1 MKFFAHLLLLSITVT
16 ALSAC
21 SIFGGDDDDK
31 ELEPT
36 ELLDFEQTLAIKKIW
51 SGKVGDGSEF
61 LRLSLQPSGD
71 GARIYAASVDGFV
84 TAFNPQNGKRVW
96 RVGLEQTLSAGPG
109 VGEDRLIVVSLQGE
123 VICLNAADG
132 AEVWR
137 SNIESESIAPP
148 LLKNGIVV
156 IATIDG
162 KLRGLSL
169 FDGVQKWVLE
179 QTLPPLTLRGTAVPV
194 IVGTTVIAGFDNGR
208 LLAVGLDDGVVEWE
222 SVLSQP
228 TGRSDLERLVDVDGA
243 IALVGQDVYAVG
255 YQGRLAA
262 IAAESG
268 QILWAREISSHS
280 GIGADWENIYTLS
293 DDGEVIGLLRRN
305 GNEVWRQ
312 TALVRREPT
321 SPVPFNTAVAIGDFE
336 GYVHF
341 FNNGDGT
348 PVARVRVGRGMISGA
363 PIVIGGN
370 LIVQNESGAI
380 AAFEVKQ
387 PERPV
392 KSDDQETNGET

>member
-1 MKFFAHLLLLSITVT
+1 MKFVARLLLLGIAAT

-36 ELLDFEQTLAIKKIW
+36 ELLDIEQTLAIKKIW

-71 GARIYAASVDGFV
+71 GIRIYAASIDGFV
-84 TAFNPQNGKRVW
+84 TAFDPQNGKRVW
-96 RVGLEQTLSAGPG
+96 RVGLDETLSAGPG

-123 VICLNAADG
+123 VICLNSADG

-148 LLKNGIVV
+148 LVKNGVV
-156 IATIDG
+156 VVATIDG

-169 FDGVQKWVLE
+169 FDGVEKWVLE
-179 QTLPPLTLRGTAVPV
+179 QTLPPLTLRGTAMPV

-208 LLAVGLDDGVVEWE
+208 LLAAGLDDGIVEWE

-228 TGRSDLERLVDVDGA
+228 KGRSDLERLVDVDGA
-243 IALVGQDVYAVG
+243 IAVVGQDVYAVG

-262 IAAESG
+262 LAVESG

-305 GNEVWRQ
+305 GSEVWRQ
-312 TALVRREPT
+312 SALVRRDPT
-321 SPVPFNTAVAIGDFE
+321 SPVPFNTAVAVGDFK
-336 GYVHF
+336 GYVHLF
-341 FNNGDGT
+341 DNGDGS
-348 PVARVRVGRGMISGA
+348 PVARVRVGKGMISGS
-363 PIVIGGN
+363 PVVIGGN

-380 AAFEVKQ
+380 AAFAVKQ
-387 PERPV
+387 VERPV
-392 KSDDQETNGET
+392 ESDDQDENGET